1 MWHFCKNPRSIAAAE
16 RRFLGRSALPWP
28 ADLVAPLDVR
38 CRVLQWVG
46 TLCSG
51 ICRNFNKSEPHKAF
65 VKFQRHNCSMK
76 SISFGFYAQLSV
88 VCMWLSQCIDII
100 YTIYILYTSIK
111 CVSFGW
117 PIHQPLGLKGL
128 VFETAPNE
136 KKKTGWTKRPS
147 GHTEPYSKA
156 TEVGRV
162 TLSIWSTGST
172 RAIPRSAT
180 SLCGVGTSEGWSSL
194 IFFWRDVLLLM
205 EEIHLA
211 SWYLNL
217 ICLQSCFIFQPV
229 SRISSINGMD
239 IYRLCNVQCML
250 LCFPQP

>member
-136 KKKTGWTKRPS
+136 KKKKNRMD
-147 GHTEPYSKA
+147 EA
-156 TEVGRV
+156 AV
-162 TLSIWSTGST
+162 
-172 RAIPRSAT
+172 RAHGALLEGNRSRTCDIIDMKHWKHPCHSPQCNIPLR
-180 SLCGVGTSEGWSSL
+180 CGY
-194 IFFWRDVLLLM
+194 FWRLKFLDFFLTWCPTVDGRNPPSQLVFESHM
-205 EEIHLA
+205 FTIMFH
-211 SWYLNL
+211 
-217 ICLQSCFIFQPV
+217 
-229 SRISSINGMD
+229 ISA
-239 IYRLCNVQCML
+239 C
-250 LCFPQP
+250 